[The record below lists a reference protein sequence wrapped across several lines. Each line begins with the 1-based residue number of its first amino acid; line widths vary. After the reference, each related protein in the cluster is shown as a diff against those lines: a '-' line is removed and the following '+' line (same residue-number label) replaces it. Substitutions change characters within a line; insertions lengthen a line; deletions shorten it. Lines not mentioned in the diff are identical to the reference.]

1 MKVAIKDKMPEIGG
15 FFFGN
20 IAVYDFDKEKDFEAF
35 CNDLMTIGSFH
46 EQRKVKIVL
55 ENGHEFE
62 Y

>member
-1 MKVAIKDKMPEIGG
+1 MKVAIKDKMPEIDG

-20 IAVYDFDKEKDFEAF
+20 ITVYDLDKEKDFEAF
-35 CNDLMTIGSFH
+35 CGDLISIGGFH
-46 EQRKVKIVL
+46 EQHKFKVVL

>member
-1 MKVAIKDKMPEIGG
+1 MPEIDG

-20 IAVYDFDKEKDFEAF
+20 ITVYDLDKEKDFEAF
-35 CNDLMTIGSFH
+35 CGDLISIGGFH
-46 EQRKVKIVL
+46 EQHKFKVVL